1 MLKVSYLPVIDTLG
15 NRRYEGQTEKAF
27 EDKLR
32 SVVPNA
38 RREIGVN
45 EWEAEASVRKRN
57 E

>member
-1 MLKVSYLPVIDTLG
+1 MKVYHLPVIDTLG

-45 EWEAEASVRKRN
+45 EWEAASSVRKRN